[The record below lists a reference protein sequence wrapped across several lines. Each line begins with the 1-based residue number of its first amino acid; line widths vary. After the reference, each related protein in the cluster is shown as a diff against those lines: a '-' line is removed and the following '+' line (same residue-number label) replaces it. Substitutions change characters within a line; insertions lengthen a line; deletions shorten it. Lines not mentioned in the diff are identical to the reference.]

1 MSPPATPAQLR
12 QAYRNQEFQNVS
24 MTRGQC
30 PLMQK
35 EVAIFPVRYALDESP
50 EKGSAQGNEG
60 SVCAF
65 AHRLDVDHAIEK
77 LGGHSFL
84 SKQVCALAEQ
94 QLRAL
99 LFGGADVVQNL
110 IGFADVVR
118 VVDVRR

>member
-50 EKGSAQGNEG
+50 EKGSAQGPHPLPANWSG
-60 SVCAF
+60 STLPPLKS
-65 AHRLDVDHAIEK
+65 RSYTLR
-77 LGGHSFL
+77 
-84 SKQVCALAEQ
+84 
-94 QLRAL
+94 QLRDGWVYVWDSSAKTL
-99 LFGGADVVQNL
+99 HEYEVQGDMFIPHTWPDN
-110 IGFADVVR
+110 D
-118 VVDVRR
+118 D

>member
-50 EKGSAQGNEG
+50 EKA
-60 SVCAF
+60 AP
-65 AHRLDVDHAIEK
+65 K
-77 LGGHSFL
+77 
-84 SKQVCALAEQ
+84 ALIRCPPTGPAVPC
-94 QLRAL
+94 RP
-99 LFGGADVVQNL
+99 
-110 IGFADVVR
+110 
-118 VVDVRR
+118 